1 MQKPMKNKIY
11 YSPEAKRDLDDIWE
25 YIESELSNATAARKV
40 INRIMDDVGQLG
52 LFPSLGAKLSSITD
66 AETDY
71 RYIVSENYM
80 TFYRISQ
87 NDIYVDRI
95 LYGRRDYLRVLFG
108 EMTESEERGK

>member
-66 AETDY
+66 AETDF

>member
-25 YIESELSNATAARKV
+25 YVESELSNPAAARKV
-40 INRIMDDVGQLG
+40 INRIMDDVDQLG

-71 RYIVSENYM
+71 RYIVSGNYM

-108 EMTESEERGK
+108 EMTESEEREK

>member
-71 RYIVSENYM
+71 RYIVSGNYI
-80 TFYRISQ
+80 TFYRITQ

-95 LYGRRDYLRVLFG
+95 LYGRRDYLRILFG

>member
-52 LFPSLGAKLSSITD
+52 LFPSLGAKLSSSTD

-71 RYIVSENYM
+71 RYIVSGNYM

>member
-71 RYIVSENYM
+71 RYIVSGNYM
-80 TFYRISQ
+80 TFYRIFQ

>member
-25 YIESELSNATAARKV
+25 YVEYELSNPTARKV
-40 INRIMDDVGQLG
+40 IKRIMDDVDQLG
-52 LFPSLGAKLSSITD
+52 MFPSLGAKLSSITD

-95 LYGRRDYLRVLFG
+95 LYGRRDYLRILFG

>member
-11 YSPEAKRDLDDIWE
+11 YSQEAKRDLDDIWE
-25 YIESELSNATAARKV
+25 YVESELSNPAAARKV
-40 INRIMDDVGQLG
+40 IKRIMDDVDQLG

-71 RYIVSENYM
+71 RYIVSGNYI

-95 LYGRRDYLRVLFG
+95 LYGRRDYLHILFG